1 VLRKE
6 YREYAGE
13 CLWSVRECTE
23 HTSKALLVHM
33 TEVWKQLANEAEQA
47 QSEPDEK

>member
-6 YREYAGE
+6 YLEYAGE
-13 CLWSVRECTE
+13 CLRLARECSE

-33 TEVWKQLANEAEQA
+33 AEVWKRLANKAGQTQNEL
-47 QSEPDEK
+47 DEK